1 MGKKIITFG
10 HIEIEKQKFHHYKST
25 FFQKNV
31 EIDNMLKSKKFP
43 AGKKNYTTF
52 NQLYGWWL

>member
-52 NQLYGWWL
+52 NQLYG